1 MPLLKAL
8 ACVTSNPAT
17 ILDLA
22 VGRIK
27 KGGPADLVVFDFD
40 VPWQIDVSRF
50 KSKSKN
56 SPFENRPVQG
66 RSLRTIVDGRSVW
79 QA

>member
-1 MPLLKAL
+1 MSVFDVEIESLQ
-8 ACVTSNPAT
+8 
-17 ILDLA
+17 
-22 VGRIK
+22 
-27 KGGPADLVVFDFD
+27 GGPADLVVFDAD

-66 RSLRTIVDGRSVW
+66 RPLRTIVDGRTVW
-79 QA
+79 QAED